1 MYAHLL
7 PLYLSLSNT
16 HTHTLFIS
24 LSLTHTHTHTHITIL
39 FPTLLT
45 HCVPNR
51 VYDQYVEE
59 TGTRPT
65 NPEDQNWNRGYAAS
79 ESERGEVAM
88 PVRTAIVGATSPRV
102 VVAPRAA
109 AQWNGQSAQSTM
121 V

>member
-1 MYAHLL
+1 MYVCT
-7 PLYLSLSNT
+7 PSSSLSLSNT
-16 HTHTLFIS
+16 HTHSLS
-24 LSLTHTHTHTHITIL
+24 LSLTHTHTHTHTTIL

-65 NPEDQNWNRGYAAS
+65 NLEDQNWTRGYAAS
-79 ESERGEVAM
+79 ESERDEVAM
-88 PVRTAIVGATSPRV
+88 PVRSAIVGATSPRV

-121 V
+121 I